1 MIRGVGERR
10 AHRIAGGNRGRRE
23 WMWNMELGW
32 ERIGAGGMQHSNNG
46 AVLGATGGAGRGRRV
61 PGPSPALFLS
71 YTNSPASTPSAEPKG
86 PISQHPITAPM
97 RLVIFA
103 CALSC
108 AAATP
113 ANQTLFKPFAAMTA
127 AGGNCTGGS
136 LPVGVSCNNFRQ
148 IPSPVSLLL
157 LSQ

>member
-86 PISQHPITAPM
+86 RRGEKLKRGSRVHVHIDLSTHLDARHPAPDPQGRATDRNREGPIIMASNI
-97 RLVIFA
+97 
-103 CALSC
+103 
-108 AAATP
+108 
-113 ANQTLFKPFAAMTA
+113 
-127 AGGNCTGGS
+127 
-136 LPVGVSCNNFRQ
+136 
-148 IPSPVSLLL
+148 
-157 LSQ
+157 

>member
-46 AVLGATGGAGRGRRV
+46 AVLGATGGAGRGRHV

-71 YTNSPASTPSAEPKG
+71 YTNSPAPTPSAELKG
-86 PISQHPITAPM
+86 PEIGGKVAALGPLLPQP
-97 RLVIFA
+97 
-103 CALSC
+103 LSC
-108 AAATP
+108 AHTNNVACP
-113 ANQTLFKPFAAMTA
+113 APGARA
-127 AGGNCTGGS
+127 
-136 LPVGVSCNNFRQ
+136 
-148 IPSPVSLLL
+148 
-157 LSQ
+157 